1 MQEPAF
7 HERSSFQF
15 TLSLGKCWK
24 LAQNNWQKWLTQMEP
39 AAKVA
44 GKRFGNTIEK
54 VLDMVESS
62 GRAGCQNVFAKDIHC
77 PETSQGRRYPTLC
90 FHVPG

>member
-1 MQEPAF
+1 MLETCSKQ
-7 HERSSFQF
+7 
-15 TLSLGKCWK
+15 
-24 LAQNNWQKWLTQMEP
+24 LAKMAYAMLTQMEP

-54 VLDMVESS
+54 VLDMVESI
-62 GRAGCQNVFAKDIHC
+62 GRAGCQNVFAEDIHC